1 MKKNKTF
8 FPALALSFL
17 ALFGSY
23 SCQNP
28 DENIAKLLGIG
39 DLIVNSD
46 FKFNTQ
52 EDLSINIQTLDNNNG
67 PVSEVLLKIYT
78 DYPESGGNLILSGVT
93 DAAGQFSTNY
103 QISAGTDSLVVATDA
118 IGFVNQQKV
127 AVINSSL
134 TISLGGKQSTS
145 LRSAS
150 ANDVFKSSTFVQAST
165 VYKTLGQ
172 YDGNGV
178 PKNLVSPN
186 DLIDAQLLSD
196 INATVPER
204 IALTTSHPQYFNS
217 SNESNLVV
225 TELCNVWVTFI
236 HEGAGYRNVFGYYK
250 YKTSNPPATVAA
262 IDTVF
267 IVFPNVSFSGSGG
280 GLSSGNK
287 MYLGQF
293 PAGTEIGWVLIADG
307 WNGSAVT
314 TNYRQMYYSDQNF
327 NNETNPDK
335 KQHTILLNDINRSKF
350 MLGFEDLNRST
361 GASDNDFNDAI
372 FFVSADPVKAIQSAN
387 LPVTTPV
394 KVDTD
399 KDGIADNE
407 DAYPS
412 DATKAFNSFYPSEST
427 FGSLAFEDLWPSK
440 GDYDFNDMVVDYN
453 YKLVTNASNKVV
465 QVVTKVKLK
474 AIGASYHSGFGIQLP
489 LTPNQIASVSGYNL
503 QDNQITLNS
512 NGTEAG
518 QTKATIIAFNDG
530 YNILPWA
537 AGSST
542 GGVNTTPIDP
552 YVTPQVLTLTIN
564 LTSPVAMSL
573 LGTPPYNPFIIING
587 DRTKE
592 VHLIDHEPTSL
603 ANTSM
608 LGTFGDDSN
617 PSTGRYYVT
626 SHNLPFA
633 IDISQSFD
641 YPIEKAEITK
651 AFLKFYSW
659 GESGG
664 KSFKD
669 WYLPLSGYRDNK
681 YIFSK

>member
-1 MKKNKTF
+1 MTKNRTF
-8 FPALALSFL
+8 FPTLALIFL
-17 ALFGSY
+17 TLFGSY

-39 DLIVNSD
+39 DLIVNPD

-52 EDLSINIQTLDNNNG
+52 EELSVNIHALDNNNG
-67 PVSEVLLKIYT
+67 PVSDLLVKLYT
-78 DYPESGGNLILSGVT
+78 DYPELGGNLILSGVT
-93 DAAGQFSTNY
+93 DASGQFTANY
-103 QISAGTDSLVVATDA
+103 QISSGTDSLVVATDA
-118 IGFVNQQKV
+118 IGFANQQKV
-127 AVINSSL
+127 AVKNGSL
-134 TISLGGKQSTS
+134 TFSLGGKQSTS

-150 ANDVFKSSTFVQAST
+150 ANDVFKSSSFIQANT
-165 VYKTLGQ
+165 VYKYLGQ
-172 YDGNGV
+172 YDRNGV

-186 DLIDAQLLSD
+186 DIIDAELLSD

-204 IALTTSHPQYFNS
+204 VPLTTSHPQYFNS

-236 HEGAGYRNVFGYYK
+236 HEGAGYRNVLGYYK
-250 YKTSNPPATVAA
+250 YKTSNPPATAAA

-280 GLSSGNK
+280 ALNSGNK

-293 PAGTEIGWVLIADG
+293 PAGTEIGWILIADG

-327 NNETNPDK
+327 NNETNSDK
-335 KQHTILLNDINRSKF
+335 KQHTILLNDINRGKLI
-350 MLGFEDLNRST
+350 LGFEDMNRST
-361 GASDNDFNDAI
+361 GGSDNDFNDAI
-372 FFVSADPVKAIQSAN
+372 FLVSADPIKAIQSAN

-394 KVDTD
+394 KIDTD
-399 KDGIADNE
+399 KDGIVDNE
-407 DAYPS
+407 DAYPN
-412 DATKAFNSFYPSEST
+412 DATKAFNSYYPSEGT
-427 FGSLAFEDLWPSK
+427 FGSLAFEDLWPST

-453 YKLVTNASNKVV
+453 YKLVTNASNNVV
-465 QVVTKVKLK
+465 QIVTKIQLK

-489 LTPNQIASVSGYNL
+489 LTSSQIASVSGYDL
-503 QDNQITLNS
+503 QDNQITLNT

-537 AGSST
+537 GGST
-542 GGVNTTPIDP
+542 NGGVNTTLGDP
-552 YVTPQVLTLTIN
+552 YVTPQDLEININ
-564 LTSPVAMSL
+564 LVSPVALSL

-592 VHLIDHEPTSL
+592 VHLIDHEPTDL
-603 ANTSM
+603 ANASL

-617 PSTGRYYVT
+617 PSTGRFYVT
-626 SHNLPFA
+626 SNNLPFA

-669 WYLPLSGYRDNK
+669 WYLPISDYRDNK
-681 YIFSK
+681 YIYSK

>member
-1 MKKNKTF
+1 MTKNKTL

-23 SCQNP
+23 SCQNS
-28 DENIAKLLGIG
+28 DENIAKMLGIG
-39 DLIVNSD
+39 DLIVNPD
-46 FKFNTQ
+46 FKFKTQ
-52 EDLSINIQTLDNNNG
+52 EALSVSIHALDNNNG
-67 PVSEVLLKIYT
+67 PVSNVRIQLYT
-78 DYPESGGNLILSGVT
+78 DYPDSSGSLILSGVT
-93 DAAGQFSTNY
+93 DASGQYSTNY

-118 IGFVNQQKV
+118 IGFANQQKV
-127 AVINSSL
+127 AVKNGLL
-134 TISLGGKQSTS
+134 TFTLGGKQSAT

-150 ANDVFKSSTFVQAST
+150 ATDVFKSSMFTQATT

-172 YDGNGV
+172 YDSNGV

-186 DLIDAQLLSD
+186 DLIDAELLSD

-204 IALTTSHPQYFNS
+204 VALTTSHPQYFNT

-236 HEGAGYRNVFGYYK
+236 HEGAGYRNVLGYYK
-250 YKTSNPPATVAA
+250 YKTSSPPATAAA

-267 IVFPNVSFSGSGG
+267 LVFPNVSFGGSGG

-307 WNGSAVT
+307 WNGSAVSN
-314 TNYRQMYYSDQNF
+314 NYRQMYYSDQNF

-335 KQHTILLNDINRSKF
+335 KQHTILLNDINRGKF
-350 MLGFEDLNRST
+350 MLGFEDMNRSV
-361 GASDNDFNDAI
+361 GGSDNDFNDAI

-412 DATKAFNSFYPSEST
+412 DATKAFNSYYPSEST
-427 FGSLAFEDLWPSK
+427 FGSLAFEDLWPSQ

-453 YKLVTNASNKVV
+453 YKLVTNASNNVV
-465 QVVTKVKLK
+465 QMVAKVKLK

-489 LTPNQIASVSGYNL
+489 LTPGQIAGVSGYDL
-503 QDNQITLNS
+503 QDNQITLNE

-530 YNILPWA
+530 YNLLPWA
-537 AGSST
+537 GGST
-542 GGVNTTPIDP
+542 NGGVNTTLGDP
-552 YVTPQVLTLTIN
+552 FVTPQTLEIN
-564 LTSPVAMSL
+564 ITLVSPVAMSL

-592 VHLIDHEPTSL
+592 VHLIDHEPTDL
-603 ANTSM
+603 ANTSL
-608 LGTFGDDSN
+608 LGTFSDDSN

-626 SHNLPFA
+626 SNNLPFA
-633 IDISQSFD
+633 IDVSQSFD

-664 KSFKD
+664 KTFKD
-669 WYLPLSGYRDNK
+669 WYLPVSGYRDTK
-681 YIFSK
+681 YIYSK

>member
-1 MKKNKTF
+1 MTKNKSF
-8 FPALALSFL
+8 FPALTLSFL

-39 DLIVNSD
+39 DLIVNPD
-46 FKFNTQ
+46 FKFNTK
-52 EDLSINIQTLDNNNG
+52 EELSINIHTLDNNNG
-67 PVSEVLLKIYT
+67 PVSNVRIQLYT

-93 DAAGQFSTNY
+93 DASGQFTTNY

-118 IGFVNQQKV
+118 IGFANQQKV
-127 AVINSSL
+127 AVLNGSL
-134 TISLGGKQSTS
+134 TFSLGGKPSAT

-150 ANDVFKSSTFVQAST
+150 ADDVFKSSYFTQATT
-165 VYKTLGQ
+165 VYKTMGQ
-172 YDGNGV
+172 YDRNGV

-186 DLIDAQLLSD
+186 DLIDAELLSD

-204 IALTTSHPQYFNS
+204 EPLTTSHPQYFNS

-225 TELCNVWVTFI
+225 TELCNVWVTFV
-236 HEGAGYRNVFGYYK
+236 HEGAGYRNVLGYYK
-250 YKTSNPPATVAA
+250 YKTSNPPANAAA

-280 GLSSGNK
+280 ALTSGNK

-335 KQHTILLNDINRSKF
+335 KQHTILLNDINRGKF
-350 MLGFEDLNRST
+350 MLGFEDMNRSV
-361 GASDNDFNDAI
+361 GGSDNDFNDAI
-372 FFVSADPVKAIQSAN
+372 FLVSADPVKAIQSAN

-394 KVDTD
+394 KMDTD

-407 DAYPS
+407 DAYPN
-412 DATKAFNSFYPSEST
+412 DATKAFNSYYPSEST
-427 FGSLAFEDLWPSK
+427 FGSLAFEDLWPSQ

-453 YKLVTNASNKVV
+453 YKLVTNASNNVV
-465 QVVTKVKLK
+465 QLVAKVKLK

-489 LTPNQIASVSGYNL
+489 LTPNQIASVSGYDL
-503 QDNQITLNS
+503 QDNQITLNA

-530 YNILPWA
+530 YNMLPWA
-537 AGSST
+537 GGST
-542 GGVNTTPIDP
+542 NGGVNTTIGDP
-552 YVTPQVLTLTIN
+552 FVTPQVLEININ
-564 LTSPVAMSL
+564 LVSPVAMSL

-592 VHLIDHEPTSL
+592 VHLIDHEPTDL
-603 ANTSM
+603 ANASL

-626 SHNLPFA
+626 SNNLPFA

-641 YPIEKAEITK
+641 YPIEKAEITN

-659 GESGG
+659 G
-664 KSFKD
+664 KSNGTLFKD
-669 WYLPLSGYRDNK
+669 WYLPLSGYRDTK
-681 YIFSK
+681 YIYSK